1 MTEKM
6 EERLNKYMELI
17 KVPKESK
24 THYLRLYDTIKL
36 MLNKIDK
43 QAIKE
48 ELIDTQVRDI
58 ADTFLVLNP
67 LLGFLDIDT
76 KDKLQEYVSDKNKVI
91 MEVLNYERK
100 EKI

>member
-6 EERLNKYMELI
+6 GERLTKYMELI
-17 KVPKESK
+17 KVPEESK

-43 QAIKE
+43 EAIKE
-48 ELIDTQVRDI
+48 ELIDTQIRDI

-67 LLGFLDIDT
+67 LLGFINIDT
-76 KDKLQEYVSDKNKVI
+76 KDKLQEYVSNKNKVI

-100 EKI
+100 EK